1 MIQSSP
7 SQLLGF
13 LRTHQTV
20 FAICVTTCVTMMGQG
35 VIAPVLPLF
44 AKEFGVGVAM
54 VGFTIA
60 VFGLGRFFT
69 NIPAG
74 LASERYG
81 RRRVM
86 LAGLLIVT
94 VSSLLMALSNSFL
107 ELVIY
112 RFTTGIGNAIY
123 LTSAITVLAD
133 ISTQE
138 NRARYMSLQQGSLLL
153 GVGIGPGLGG
163 LAAEFWGF
171 RSAFYLLTV
180 LTAIG
185 LVWIFFRMPETS
197 GTRLTEA
204 AGKAEPQAV
213 FPQPE
218 RSSFMS
224 ILANMNFLLVSF
236 YFFMIVFTRNG
247 GRGSIVPLLGD
258 AQASIGPGEI
268 GLAFTVMALV
278 NFVMVIPAG
287 WFSDRYGR
295 KALMLPSAVVSAVG
309 LFLYIGTTGFSMFMI
324 SSVILGIGAGLA
336 GPSPLA
342 FISDIAPVDR
352 RGSAVGL
359 FRTYGDLGGIV
370 GPIALGWVVDVAT
383 FGWALNIN
391 IALVLLS
398 GLLVAVFAKEPRRT

>member
-1 MIQSSP
+1 
-7 SQLLGF
+7 
-13 LRTHQTV
+13 
-20 FAICVTTCVTMMGQG
+20 MMGQG

-94 VSSLLMALSNSFL
+94 VSSLLMALSHSFL

-163 LAAEFWGF
+163 LAAEFWG
-171 RSAFYLLTV
+171 
-180 LTAIG
+180 
-185 LVWIFFRMPETS
+185 
-197 GTRLTEA
+197 
-204 AGKAEPQAV
+204 
-213 FPQPE
+213 
-218 RSSFMS
+218 
-224 ILANMNFLLVSF
+224 
-236 YFFMIVFTRNG
+236 
-247 GRGSIVPLLGD
+247 
-258 AQASIGPGEI
+258 
-268 GLAFTVMALV
+268 
-278 NFVMVIPAG
+278 
-287 WFSDRYGR
+287 
-295 KALMLPSAVVSAVG
+295 
-309 LFLYIGTTGFSMFMI
+309 
-324 SSVILGIGAGLA
+324 
-336 GPSPLA
+336 
-342 FISDIAPVDR
+342 
-352 RGSAVGL
+352 
-359 FRTYGDLGGIV
+359 
-370 GPIALGWVVDVAT
+370 
-383 FGWALNIN
+383 
-391 IALVLLS
+391 
-398 GLLVAVFAKEPRRT
+398 